1 MARVWLCLSRGWVDS
16 GGKFRARVRCVES
29 ACLWRG
35 FGGVDWAYE
44 LIEWIAVGSL
54 GRGLGT
60 SSQHVYGVVYRD
72 KIIRSDGELT
82 AAGS

>member
-1 MARVWLCLSRGWVDS
+1 MARVWFCLPGVRVDGVDS
-16 GGKFRARVRCVES
+16 GGKFRARVRYVES

-60 SSQHVYGVVYRD
+60 SSQRVYGEGLVMFIGRT
-72 KIIRSDGELT
+72 R
-82 AAGS
+82 